1 MGFDA
6 RTLFDD
12 NIRPEIEGF
21 CPSLHPVTVFL
32 GGQPAA
38 GKTRAQHTLQNL
50 YGNQEFLAI
59 VGDDYR
65 MLHPDYYRLLRKEP
79 LRMPDATA
87 QLAGEITGMAVNH
100 ADMLGIST
108 IIEGTWRNRRT
119 VEDEARRAR
128 RFGRQAHAAVVAVP
142 PSLTRIG
149 MLERF
154 YYNLENGRPARW
166 TPPDAHEK
174 AVDGLPR
181 TIGFI
186 SASRLFSRFLVL
198 DGSGSILYEGADGG
212 AFRTAWRK
220 DFDRPLTDAEVSDL
234 KRSIPL
240 LMELHDEFT
249 PFDRE
254 APFVIDRVIRDQ
266 SPLLDDALPH
276 YTTGGPTFFDDMPSA
291 RGGQP
296 RAPAGRPDGG
306 RWIPRAPSDSD
317 L

>member
-1 MGFDA
+1 MVCPEPSDSYPPPVCSPGFLCS
-6 RTLFDD
+6 TV
-12 NIRPEIEGF
+12 
-21 CPSLHPVTVFL
+21 PVRYCT
-32 GGQPAA
+32 
-38 GKTRAQHTLQNL
+38 
-50 YGNQEFLAI
+50 
-59 VGDDYR
+59 
-65 MLHPDYYRLLRKEP
+65 
-79 LRMPDATA
+79 
-87 QLAGEITGMAVNH
+87 
-100 ADMLGIST
+100 
-108 IIEGTWRNRRT
+108 
-119 VEDEARRAR
+119 
-128 RFGRQAHAAVVAVP
+128 
-142 PSLTRIG
+142 
-149 MLERF
+149 
-154 YYNLENGRPARW
+154 
-166 TPPDAHEK
+166 K
-174 AVDGLPR
+174 AP
-181 TIGFI
+181 T
-186 SASRLFSRFLVL
+186 
-198 DGSGSILYEGADGG
+198 GG

-276 YTTGGPTFFDDMPSA
+276 YTTGGPTSFDDMPSA